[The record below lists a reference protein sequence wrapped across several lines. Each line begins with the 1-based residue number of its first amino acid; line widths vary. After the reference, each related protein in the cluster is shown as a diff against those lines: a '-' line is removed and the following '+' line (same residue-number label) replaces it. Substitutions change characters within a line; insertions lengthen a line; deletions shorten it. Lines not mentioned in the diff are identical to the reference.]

1 MSGRR
6 TRNQGWG
13 EVVPE
18 AVAKSVS
25 RAQRVASGTGLPCSS
40 GESECIYVT
49 FASRPCLPRPP
60 PDPSAVALQIF
71 CKAAAAVRLG
81 LAAAAALKKRAQ
93 TTLVAA
99 APTANFYLDSEFLE
113 NNLHVI
119 KRTLS
124 IIRIRNGDDLSE

>member
-1 MSGRR
+1 M
-6 TRNQGWG
+6 
-13 EVVPE
+13 VPE

-71 CKAAAAVRLG
+71 CKAAAAAVRLG
-81 LAAAAALKKRAQ
+81 LVAATALKKRAR
-93 TTLVAA
+93 TILVAVA
-99 APTANFYLDSEFLE
+99 ATAKFYLDSKFLE
-113 NNLHVI
+113 KSSCEPKNPLNYHNPEW
-119 KRTLS
+119 LS
-124 IIRIRNGDDLSE
+124 PNH

>member
-71 CKAAAAVRLG
+71 CKAAAAAVRLG
-81 LAAAAALKKRAQ
+81 LVAATALKKRAR
-93 TTLVAA
+93 TILVAVA
-99 APTANFYLDSEFLE
+99 ATAKFYLDSKFLE
-113 NNLHVI
+113 
-119 KRTLS
+119 KFFM
-124 IIRIRNGDDLSE
+124 